1 VHSRASALAAGPE
14 GARPPAR
21 SPSLAIEEKYEEV
34 KQLIIL
40 GKERGYLLYDEI
52 NDLLPAEINTSE
64 EIDELFLAFGE
75 HGIELVDSEE
85 KYLELKQSERKEE
98 PEEVALDVT
107 ALEKT

>member
-1 VHSRASALAAGPE
+1 M
-14 GARPPAR
+14 
-21 SPSLAIEEKYEEV
+21 AIEEKYEEV

-85 KYLELKQSERKEE
+85 KYLELKQSERK
-98 PEEVALDVT
+98 VRLYGDSALSWMEHVGAQWDQRLA
-107 ALEKT
+107 ALRDHLRQRG